1 MILFP
6 SSPCFCLHNLLI
18 TAWDNWWTVCIVT
31 CIKTINDSVYI
42 YLWTTDC
49 IVICIKA
56 ISNCVYMYSWT
67 VCIVICIKAVVLM
80 TLYTC
85 IHGLNV
91 LWFYQKCHD
100 CVFMST
106 NVNVIHIVEL
116 CRVWWI
122 SAGKKGKCRTE
133 PKCICVTREYSVL
146 GRFCAFV
153 VWAVRHMFM
162 NTVTAILEYPAPC
175 GITHPSFT
183 LSTYPTPL

>member
-1 MILFP
+1 MDCLYRDLYQNYQWLCIHLFMNNWLYCDLYQ
-6 SSPCFCLHNLLI
+6 SYQQLCVHVFMDCLYCDLYQS
-18 TAWDNWWTVCIVT
+18 C
-31 CIKTINDSVYI
+31 CINDSVHMYS
-42 YLWTTDC
+42 WTEC
-49 IVICIKA
+49 VVICIK
-56 ISNCVYMYSWT
+56 
-67 VCIVICIKAVVLM
+67 
-80 TLYTC
+80 
-85 IHGLNV
+85 NV
-91 LWFYQKCHD
+91 ND